1 MTRPKPAAEAPTPAP
16 LPLPGEGGAWLRLP
30 DGRLVRDAEA
40 PVQSPVEPPVK
51 EA

>member
-1 MTRPKPAAEAPTPAP
+1 MKTTTPRHLAPAP
-16 LPLPGEGGAWLRLP
+16 VPPVLPGEGGAWLRLP
-30 DGRLVRDAEA
+30 DGSLIREA